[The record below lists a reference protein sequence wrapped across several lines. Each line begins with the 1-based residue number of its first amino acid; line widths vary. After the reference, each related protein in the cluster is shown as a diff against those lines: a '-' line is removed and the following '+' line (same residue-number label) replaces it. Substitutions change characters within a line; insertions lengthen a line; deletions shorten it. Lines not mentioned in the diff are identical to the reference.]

1 MMRARPVTPGLIEL
15 TRRVYWKVLMKS
27 FKALAAGVAF
37 GVAITLGSVST
48 ASADV
53 RVAIA
58 NGRVTVI
65 ARDATLRQILA
76 EWARVGQ
83 VKIVNLERVPGGP
96 ITLELPNMPEAQALD
111 ILLRSISGYI
121 AAPREVAATNA
132 SQFDRIVVMPT
143 LATPRPAA
151 SASAQQPTFSP
162 PTPVAGPPDD
172 DVDDERPAP
181 PVGAPGAV
189 PPRGPVFNPFP
200 QPQVVNPQQP
210 NTYPQMPVGMGQ
222 PPAAQQPVNTN
233 APGAP
238 AGGVAVPGMIV
249 APAPQPG
256 QIVQPPPPAKRPGGG
271 PGGN

>member
-1 MMRARPVTPGLIEL
+1 
-15 TRRVYWKVLMKS
+15 MKS
-27 FKALAAGVAF
+27 FKALAVGAAF
-37 GVAITLGSVST
+37 GAALSLGTAST

-53 RVAIA
+53 HVAIA
-58 NGRVTVI
+58 NGRVTVV
-65 ARDATLRQILA
+65 AKDATLRQILA

-96 ITLELPNMPEAQALD
+96 ITLELPNMPEAQALE

-121 AAPREVAATNA
+121 AAPREVAETNA

-143 LATPRPAA
+143 LATPRPAP
-151 SASAQQPTFSP
+151 SAVAQQPVFSP
-162 PTPVAGPPDD
+162 PMPVAGPPDD

-181 PVGAPGAV
+181 PVGAAGAM

-200 QPQVVNPQQP
+200 QPQVVNPQQQP
-210 NTYPQMPVGMGQ
+210 NGYPQMPPGMGQ
-222 PPAAQQPVNTN
+222 PPAAQQPVNPG

-238 AGGVAVPGMIV
+238 PGGGVAVPGMIV

-271 PGGN
+271 PEGN